1 MRKNILIL
9 AVLAVALCTLT
20 ISAGMIGTVVVKKY
34 PILSDLPGVHVRVVF
49 VRSKELAKHSSTLT
63 EQHLKTM
70 VESIL
75 SRRNIKVFSQDELLS
90 VPGEPVLEVEV
101 RSAIDQQLSTGDR
114 PTSATHRRDQSSQE
128 KQYTDQV

>member
-20 ISAGMIGTVVVKKY
+20 ISAGMIGTLVVKKY

-70 VESIL
+70 VEVNTEPKEYQGVFPGRTSL
-75 SRRNIKVFSQDELLS
+75 SAGRAC
-90 VPGEPVLEVEV
+90 P
-101 RSAIDQQLSTGDR
+101 
-114 PTSATHRRDQSSQE
+114 
-128 KQYTDQV
+128 